1 MAMFGKI
8 MQAASAFSLSVG
20 LAGPVLAGDLRELIP
35 ADPQVGAQHA
45 ASAYDPSPYDPV
57 AHALAI
63 GLTPARADAMLDR
76 AMRQAQ
82 SCPMV
87 FDTRY
92 AIPHCWEGTLQVG
105 S

>member
-8 MQAASAFSLSVG
+8 MQAASAYTLSVA
-20 LAGPVLAGDLRELIP
+20 LAGPVLAGDLRELP
-35 ADPQVGAQHA
+35 PVDPQIGAQQA
-45 ASAYDPSPYDPV
+45 VSTYDPSPYDPV

-63 GLTPARADAMLDR
+63 GLTPARADAMIDR